1 MRYCVMEQQ
10 ANMHNLLSSPSVIVV
25 GIGAL
30 FGIFNAILDPNL
42 AKKRKLLAVGAAVT
56 TIIGGILSWHSEQTA
71 TQSQDRRFSDLNR
84 QFATFIEVAAQSSN
98 HSNDEEILARL
109 TPLEG
114 SLTRLRNSPV
124 RSLASKLA
132 RELAAFGDERDRST
146 PGLFG
151 TSMFGATTWGGAT
164 PEQLVRYNQE
174 TVRLYRERFTADIA
188 TILDQ
193 LTVEGKVDRNLSAL
207 ADNPAGT
214 PGIRHLSQL
223 LAAIAAKQ

>member
-1 MRYCVMEQQ
+1 MEQQ
-10 ANMHNLLSSPSVIVV
+10 AVNNMLSSPSVIVV

-30 FGIFNAILDPNL
+30 LGILNAIFDPSL
-42 AKKRKLLAVGAAVT
+42 AKKRKLLAVFAAVT
-56 TIIGGILSWHSEQTA
+56 TIIGGVFSWNSQQTA

-84 QFATFIEVAAQSSN
+84 QFATFIEVAAQASN
-98 HSNDEEILARL
+98 HSSDEEILARL
-109 TPLEG
+109 TRLEG

-124 RSLASKLA
+124 LSLASKLA
-132 RELAAFGDERDRST
+132 RQLAVFADERDRST

-151 TSMFGATTWGGAT
+151 TSMFGATTWGGPT

-174 TVRLYRERFTADIA
+174 TVRLYRARFTADLG

-193 LTVEGKVDRNLSAL
+193 LTVAGKVDRNLSAL